1 VSGSVP
7 RKSDGRLPKLVVCL
21 SKLER
26 PLRLAGV
33 ALLGIYFAAM
43 LHSVLASQFAIWQF
57 HAAQASAAEI
67 ETPALSVRSA
77 DDDANFTL
85 WSMKR
90 IRAYK
95 DSWGVQY
102 NPPLAVLNIP
112 KLQLTAPVFNGT
124 DEFILNRGVGR
135 IPGSS
140 HPGEEGNLS
149 IAGHRDGFFRSL
161 KDISPG
167 DSIELL
173 TVRGKDVFV
182 VDQIVIVDP
191 TDVSVLKPRGGAT
204 LTLVTCYPFYFVG
217 DAPQRYVVQAS
228 LKQHTLQSSAATGAY
243 GQVQGGK

>member
-1 VSGSVP
+1 MSP
-7 RKSDGRLPKLVVCL
+7 DAPLKRDGRLGKLVACC

-26 PLRLAGV
+26 PLRLAGL

-67 ETPALSVRSA
+67 EIPTLIAKSA
-77 DDDANFTL
+77 DNDANFSL

-95 DSWGVQY
+95 DSWAIEH

-112 KLQLTAPVFNGT
+112 KLQVTAPVFNGT

-135 IPGSS
+135 IPGSNL
-140 HPGEEGNLS
+140 PGEEGNFS
-149 IAGHRDGFFRSL
+149 VAGHRDGFFRSL

-173 TVRGKDVFV
+173 TVRGKDIFV
-182 VDQIVIVDP
+182 VDQILIVDP

-217 DAPQRYVVQAS
+217 DAPRRYVVQAS
-228 LKQHTLQSSAATGAY
+228 LKQHALQSSASTAAY
-243 GQVQGGK
+243 GQVAKGK